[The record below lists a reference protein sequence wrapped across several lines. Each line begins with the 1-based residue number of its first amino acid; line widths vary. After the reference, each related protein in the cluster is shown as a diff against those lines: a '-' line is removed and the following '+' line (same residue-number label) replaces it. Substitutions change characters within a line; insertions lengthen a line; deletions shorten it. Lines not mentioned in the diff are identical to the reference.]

1 MYITYCTGAHFAAI
15 HNILSTID
23 NTYITSLL
31 TLMWYVGTKEDE
43 HVRELM
49 ASALGSEDRLTKV
62 AALKGPALPKP

>member
-1 MYITYCTGAHFAAI
+1 
-15 HNILSTID
+15 
-23 NTYITSLL
+23 
-31 TLMWYVGTKEDE
+31 MWYVGTKEDE